1 MLFSRKV
8 ATDSPVQPPF
18 RTLIISSDTAMRQSI
33 HGCLQTFKDFSLL
46 ADCCNGMTGLKAI
59 ANLQPDLVFVVAPLP
74 DRVLGHLI
82 KDAKRKH
89 PAIRI
94 VVVANW
100 TEFAGFA
107 RANHKGADGFV
118 SERLLSRELPLILAQ
133 YPQLAATWGTR
144 FSPWKTGYGMA

>member
-1 MLFSRKV
+1 MLSSRKI
-8 ATDSPVQPPF
+8 AADSPVQPLF
-18 RTLIISSDTAMRQSI
+18 RTVIISSDRAMSENIR
-33 HGCLQTFKDFSLL
+33 GCLQTFENFSLL
-46 ADCCNGMTGLKAI
+46 ADCGNGMTGAKAI
-59 ANLQPDLVFVVAPLP
+59 ASLLPDLVFVVAPLP

-82 KDAKRKH
+82 KDTKRKY

-118 SERLLSRELPLILAQ
+118 STRLLIQELPLILAQ
-133 YPQLAATWGTR
+133 YPQLAETWGAR